1 MKRLRPIIFILH
13 WIVIILIFSSFH
25 QRIFEK
31 ISLNMETRS
40 ATAGKSTQVK
50 ATLFYSSEG
59 KMVSYFTA
67 PQEMI
72 IVNNKNGEI
81 IIYNPLNN
89 TVIQQ
94 QNFMMSTETSQ
105 LYFFL
110 ENKRN
115 DLGLSGMGY
124 TLKAT
129 RFEDGLKIT
138 NWSPPMELA
147 AQVSSV
153 ELVHEKGNPIYMG
166 YHDRKGKII
175 KKIFF
180 YNYTRVS
187 EYITFPNAI
196 TQIDFKTP
204 KDSVITKT
212 AYSEFHLNQQVND
225 EKLNYSVPSTA
236 KVITK

>member
-1 MKRLRPIIFILH
+1 MRRPGLIIFVLS
-13 WIVIILIFSSFH
+13 WATLLFIFSSFN

-40 ATAGKSTQVK
+40 ATAGKSTLVK
-50 ATLFYSSEG
+50 ASIFYSSEG
-59 KMVSYFTA
+59 KMISYFTA
-67 PQEMI
+67 PQELI
-72 IVNNKNGEI
+72 IVNNKKGEI
-81 IIYNPLNN
+81 TIYNPVNN
-89 TVIQQ
+89 TVVQQ
-94 QNFMMSTETSQ
+94 QNFMIGTETTQ
-105 LYFFL
+105 LYYFL

-124 TLKAT
+124 MLKTT

-138 NWSPPMELA
+138 NWAPPMELA
-147 AQVSSV
+147 SQLSQV

-166 YHDRKGKII
+166 YHNEKGRVI
-175 KKIFF
+175 KKTFF
-180 YNYTRVS
+180 YNYTRLS
-187 EYITFPNAI
+187 DYISFPNAI

-204 KDSVITKT
+204 KDSVVTKT
-212 AYSEFHLNQQVND
+212 IYSEFQLNQQVSD